1 MYLSDQTMNMVT
13 RFECKAESYIFPGN
27 DTYNRFSIG
36 IKGKQMHLNAS
47 ISLLCGSLTLL
58 FMYIGYSKHYMEW
71 YTFGKIKKTYL
82 VKLEMIFQIIKRSI

>member
-1 MYLSDQTMNMVT
+1 MYLLDQTMNMVT

-58 FMYIGYSKHYMEW
+58 FMYIGPKNVNMKRHH
-71 YTFGKIKKTYL
+71 
-82 VKLEMIFQIIKRSI
+82 IIKNNQMSFTIFI